1 MSRLGFNFN
10 KIHDI
15 VGKTLRTANQD
26 HVTANCHA
34 LSSSFDLAY
43 EVVFEKFLAPFER
56 RDVCM
61 ALLHSDYS
69 IYNPLTVSQ
78 TVRYIVA
85 RQCVLPN
92 YAESLPRNALKS
104 SFVTNYFVALL
115 LFVTSNFVALLLFP

>member
-43 EVVFEKFLAPFER
+43 EVVFEKFLVPFER

-61 ALLHSDYS
+61 ALLLS
-69 IYNPLTVSQ
+69 IYNPL
-78 TVRYIVA
+78 
-85 RQCVLPN
+85 
-92 YAESLPRNALKS
+92 
-104 SFVTNYFVALL
+104 
-115 LFVTSNFVALLLFP
+115 